1 MESLNKSSTYTEAHF
16 RAQKKYREKFPEKYL
31 ESQKKFYERK
41 KQDEE
46 WKKKFNERSKTNNK
60 IYRDKLKEE
69 LIKNG
74 GEIKKRGRPKKQNV
88 NINTIKK
95 NVENVIIDVSQ
106 EKEKSIEKLN
116 DKSNEKYSI
125 KNFLLNYM
133 EEQSKNTPDDKK
145 EVKLEQEV
153 KLDQEVK
160 LEQEVKLD
168 QETIFLENSSK
179 TIGNHKK
186 DIYNND
192 LKAEKCIDK
201 DIVKK
206 NIIRIKKI
214 EICNFSEKEDKMFE
228 IQKILD
234 DIQSIKNSIII
245 IDKIKYLS

>member
-1 MESLNKSSTYTEAHF
+1 
-16 RAQKKYREKFPEKYL
+16 L
-31 ESQKKFYERK
+31 ETQKKFYERK

-133 EEQSKNTPDDKK
+133 EEQSKNTPNDKK
-145 EVKLEQEV
+145 
-153 KLDQEVK
+153 EVK

>member
-31 ESQKKFYERK
+31 ETQKKFYERK

-106 EKEKSIEKLN
+106 EKEKS
-116 DKSNEKYSI
+116 SN
-125 KNFLLNYM
+125 
-133 EEQSKNTPDDKK
+133 P
-145 EVKLEQEV
+145 
-153 KLDQEVK
+153 
-160 LEQEVKLD
+160 
-168 QETIFLENSSK
+168 
-179 TIGNHKK
+179 
-186 DIYNND
+186 
-192 LKAEKCIDK
+192 
-201 DIVKK
+201 IVYYYF
-206 NIIRIKKI
+206 
-214 EICNFSEKEDKMFE
+214 EPLE
-228 IQKILD
+228 IQNLIKIIFIHYFL
-234 DIQSIKNSIII
+234 IVS
-245 IDKIKYLS
+245 DKWDKTN